1 MTTMIKVQPV
11 VTKIDHKL
19 ALKRIE
25 TLMDKE
31 SKTRSE
37 EIELETLFVLVSNY
51 EEKHTMIF
59 PPDPIDAILF
69 RMDQQGLTQSDIAK
83 ILGSKQR
90 ASEYLNKK
98 IPLSIEAIR
107 KLNNS
112 LGISGDILIQK
123 YNTKR

>member
-1 MTTMIKVQPV
+1 MINVQPV
-11 VTKIDHKL
+11 ITKTDHKL

-25 TLMDKE
+25 TLMDKGN
-31 SKTRSE
+31 KTRFD

-51 EEKHTMIF
+51 EEKHIQIF

-69 RMDQQGLTQSDIAK
+69 RMEQQGLTQGDIAK

-107 KLNNS
+107 KLNDS

-123 YNTKR
+123 YTTKG

>member
-1 MTTMIKVQPV
+1 MTNAILVQPV
-11 VTKIDHKL
+11 ISKTDHKS

-25 TLMDKE
+25 TLMDLEKR
-31 SKTRSE
+31 TRDQ

-51 EEKHTMIF
+51 EEKHVLIF
-59 PPDPIDAILF
+59 PPHPIDAILF
-69 RMDQQGLTQSDIAK
+69 RMEQQGLTQKDVAK

-107 KLNNS
+107 KLNDS

-123 YNTKR
+123 YTTKK